1 MKRKVENIRLLG
13 VRNISTPF
21 GLRVLHHLVG
31 DLALGLILEAI
42 NPAVANTIAELL
54 LLAPE
59 DLVGQVG
66 SGLRLIGGIEGLAQH
81 VLLDTLGGDHLVLG
95 IDTHAGLEELL
106 VEERNTGLK
115 TPRGGGLVGTEAV
128 SQVQVLDTADGLL
141 VELLLVGGSVEVEV
155 ATEDLV
161 GTLTT
166 QNHLDTHG
174 LDLTGEQVHGGRGTD
189 SGDIVGLEVV
199 DHVREG
205 IEAVLNS
212 EGEGVVPGAEELGDL
227 NGSGGI
233 GGTGKTDGE

>member
-1 MKRKVENIRLLG
+1 MGNIRLLG
-13 VRNISTPF
+13 VGNISTPF

-31 DLALGLILEAI
+31 DLALGLILQAI
-42 NPAVANTIAELL
+42 NPAVANAITELL

-59 DLVGQVG
+59 DVVGQVG
-66 SGLRLIGGIEGLAQH
+66 RVSRLIGGVKGLAQH

-95 IDTHAGLEELL
+95 VNTHGGLKEFL

-115 TPRGGGLVGTEAV
+115 TPCGGGLVGTEAV
-128 SQVQVLDTADGLL
+128 SQVQVLDTADSLL
-141 VELLLVGGSVEVEV
+141 VELLLVRSSVEVKV

-174 LDLTGEQVHGGRGTD
+174 LDLTGEQVHGSRGTN
-189 SGDIVGLEVV
+189 GGHIVGLEVV

-212 EGEGVVPGAEELGDL
+212 EGEGVVLGAEELGNL
-227 NGSGGI
+227 KGSRGI

>member
-1 MKRKVENIRLLG
+1 MGNIRLLG
-13 VRNISTPF
+13 VGNVRAPF

-59 DLVGQVG
+59 NLVGQVG
-66 SGLRLIGGIEGLAQH
+66 SGLRLIGGVEGLAQH

-95 IDTHAGLEELL
+95 VDTHAGLEEFL

-166 QNHLDTHG
+166 QNHLDSHG
-174 LDLTGEQVHGGRGTD
+174 LDLTGEQVHGSRGTD
-189 SGDIVGLEVV
+189 GGDIVGFEVV

-205 IEAVLNS
+205 VETVLNS
-212 EGEGVVPGAEELGDL
+212 EGEGVVLGAEELGDL